1 MREPVARS
9 LTHARRVLL
18 VALGLGLLWAAAA
31 ILLHTPSAGA
41 AEDDDAGL
49 LGAATSVVEG
59 ATGAVDDV
67 AGATLDTAT
76 TVVAPV
82 VETVTE
88 PVAEQAPAPVAAVV
102 EAVPEVVAP
111 VVETVTQTV
120 TTTTDVVDNGAG
132 TVTATVESV
141 VSSGPV
147 SAVTTPVVELVAE
160 VPIVGD
166 VADGI
171 GLGETITDTAAAIDT
186 TVGTVLIG
194 GTTDPAPP
202 VVVIPELDVPM
213 TPAVPD
219 PSGAVPA
226 LIAASASVGEPG
238 TATAL
243 ARVATAMGAAWWAQ
257 NDSWAPSAIAAAMGA
272 AAVVGAARSRLLSPH
287 VAPSHA
293 PGGTGSAIGAAAA
306 QPPAGML
313 GDTWRSLLLAGPP
326 RSHVDDA
333 LPGAPV
339 FDTDS
344 TPD

>member
-9 LTHARRVLL
+9 LTHAQRVLL

-67 AGATLDTAT
+67 AGATLDTAA

-88 PVAEQAPAPVAAVV
+88 PVAKQAPAPVAAVV

-120 TTTTDVVDNGAG
+120 TTTTDVVENGAG
-132 TVTATVESV
+132 AVAETVETV

-147 SAVTTPVVELVAE
+147 SSVTTPVVELVSE

-166 VADGI
+166 VAE
-171 GLGETITDTAAAIDT
+171 GLGVGEAITDTAAVIDT
-186 TVGTVLIG
+186 TVGTVLVG
-194 GTTDPAPP
+194 DTTDPAPP
-202 VVVIPELDVPM
+202 VVVIPELDLPVA
-213 TPAVPD
+213 PAVPAL
-219 PSGAVPA
+219 PGTVPA
-226 LIAASASVGEPG
+226 LIAAHVSVGEAAI
-238 TATAL
+238 ATAV
-243 ARVATAMGAAWWAQ
+243 ASVATAMGAAWWSQ
-257 NDSWAPSAIAAAMGA
+257 NGSWAPSAIAAAIGA
-272 AAVVGAARSRLLSPH
+272 TAVVGAAGSRLLTPH
-287 VAPSHA
+287 AAPSHA
-293 PGGTGSAIGAAAA
+293 PGGNGSALGAAAA
-306 QPPAGML
+306 QPAGML
-313 GDTWRSLLLAGPP
+313 GDTWRSLLHAGPP
-326 RSHVDDA
+326 HSHVDDA

-339 FDTDS
+339 YDTDS